1 MSALL
6 AVQNAD
12 LLRIIAQP
20 GPEQSIADL
29 ARELGRDRSNTSK
42 SVKALEAHGLISLQ
56 CNGALGLTEDGRN
69 LLPRLD
75 VLEGVTTI
83 PEGFVALHHS
93 DLASHPLNPRR
104 AFDPDALDELRQDIL
119 QSGGITSSLL
129 VRPIGDADPQF
140 SIGRTLSAKYWI
152 VAGERRWRAVGLAI
166 DEGDLP
172 FSYLLPCQ
180 VREMS
185 DAEHLRLSIGENIQ
199 RVDLDHVELGQQFE
213 ALLLTGEDTPQT
225 IAERLSKTP
234 EYVQQHVRILR
245 LGADDL
251 VQLKTGE
258 MTFKQALA
266 LVAKPRP
273 KAEPALELDLR
284 ATRPAPEVELQRAL
298 PAYGAAVPAAIADR
312 PSFSEALG
320 ELTEKFQAEAPTSYA
335 AASGRAEAPPK
346 AAPPPEPAR
355 ATFNPSPKMRLIL
368 LEIAQKV
375 SKDELARFREGYT
388 AVADVPAG
396 GAAPELVRARAI
408 GFRSIGGKDEVRI
421 DPRGPGKEWL
431 ERTAWDDAHARERLY
446 RIGDAA
452 IDAGISS
459 DRARIAYQGIGY
471 LSEWLNVPEAAAPP
485 AQNSAAPPQEVP
497 HPPAPASLEVEEE
510 QPAAADVLSRASA
523 LEEAWTGKPYRFP
536 PLSPSLPTE
545 ADFKA
550 LLAELGVH
558 MPLEIGE
565 GDDSGVI
572 FDAFGDPVI
581 LASQGS
587 NVTSEAQA
595 IALAKLVRIALH
607 VCAGEAAQKA
617 L

>member
-1 MSALL
+1 MTAIL

-12 LLRIIAQP
+12 VLRGVA
-20 GPEQSIADL
+20 IADPAQTVTDF
-29 ARELGRDRSNTSK
+29 ARQIGRDESNLRKTLAK
-42 SVKALEAHGLISLQ
+42 LRAEKLVAADMLALTDA
-56 CNGALGLTEDGRN
+56 GAE

-83 PEGFVALHHS
+83 PEGFVALQHS
-93 DLASHPLNPRR
+93 DLASHPLNPRK

-119 QSGGITSSLL
+119 QAGGITSSLL

-140 SIGRTLSAKYWI
+140 FIGRTLSARYWI

-166 DEGDLP
+166 DDGDLP
-172 FSYLLPCQ
+172 FRYRLPCQ
-180 VREMS
+180 IREMS

-245 LGADDL
+245 LSADELD
-251 VQLKTGE
+251 QLKTGE

-266 LVAKPRP
+266 LVAKPKP
-273 KAEPALELDLR
+273 KAEPALELDLGSSSSVR
-284 ATRPAPEVELQRAL
+284 NGVEDNPRSANAGRGGHDPQGESL
-298 PAYGAAVPAAIADR
+298 AAGNVAEPQMSSDR
-312 PSFSEALG
+312 PSHDTPHAGSPEA
-320 ELTEKFQAEAPTSYA
+320 AASPSSYA
-335 AASGRAEAPPK
+335 AASGRAEAQPK
-346 AAPPPEPAR
+346 APNPPEPAR
-355 ATFNPSPKMRLIL
+355 AAFDPSPKMRLIL
-368 LEIAQKV
+368 LEIAHKAG
-375 SKDELARFREGYT
+375 KDEMARFREGYT
-388 AVADVPAG
+388 LVSDVPAG

-408 GFRSIGGKDEVRI
+408 GFRSIGGHDEVRI

-431 ERTAWDDAHARERLY
+431 DHTDWDGADPRERLY

-459 DRARIAYQGIGY
+459 DRAGIAYAGTGY
-471 LSEWLNVPEAAAPP
+471 LSEWLNVREQAA
-485 AQNSAAPPQEVP
+485 V
-497 HPPAPASLEVEEE
+497 PAPGSPEREAGEPTTTDAV
-510 QPAAADVLSRASA
+510 SRAA
-523 LEEAWTGKPYRFP
+523 VLEEAWTDKPYRFP

-545 ADFKA
+545 AAFKA

-558 MPLEIGE
+558 TPLQVGE
-565 GDDSGVI
+565 GDDAGVL
-572 FDAFGDPVI
+572 FDAFGDAVI
-581 LASQGS
+581 SVAQGS
-587 NVTSEAQA
+587 NVTSEPQA

-607 VCAGEAAQKA
+607 VCAGEAAQRA
-617 L
+617 VNA